1 MFIFGLRLHPQ
12 GDALAAIRLI
22 GGHVGIVAVDHRPV
36 VAELGLV
43 AAGGQSEGQCDEAGK
58 GQRGGGSGTGVRMDR
73 LLNHQGPRSL
83 CFLGCVCSKD
93 NLPRFNRPLTADR
106 QIRILRTK
114 RGRQGNVMHPVRYP
128 SLR

>member
-1 MFIFGLRLHPQ
+1 MLTFIFGLRLHPQ

-73 LLNHQGPRSL
+73 L
-83 CFLGCVCSKD
+83 FE
-93 NLPRFNRPLTADR
+93 
-106 QIRILRTK
+106 
-114 RGRQGNVMHPVRYP
+114 P
-128 SLR
+128 SASPELVFSGSRLLKG